1 MHYKFNQDKCL
12 QCSTVTQK
20 LKLHP
25 EVMTQ
30 IFHITREKKKKEKK
44 KVYLQ
49 NMIFTVDLIF
59 CFSYYKMASAIASNK
74 IK

>member
-12 QCSTVTQK
+12 QCPTVTQK

-30 IFHITREKKKKEKK
+30 IFHITREKKKKKK
-44 KVYLQ
+44 KSVFAEHDFYSGSHFLFF
-49 NMIFTVDLIF
+49 IL
-59 CFSYYKMASAIASNK
+59 
-74 IK
+74 